1 LKSGLIADFF
11 KWLELDS
18 KQFETRCAPPV
29 LENFDIFQQIIYNI
43 VNIELFKCDPTPF
56 QKVTPIAIKLNYRS
70 VERFSKDYLLLKK
83 GKFFL
88 PSKTLLP
95 LKTTLTINFTVP
107 EFDNEFTVT
116 GVVVKALDEQ
126 TAAQIKKPSGML
138 LTVAGELDSILNE
151 LNTVLSTH
159 KSYQKRL
166 GLTPLTKSA
175 LPSPNQEAA
184 ERRLSSENTL
194 APTVSGA
201 PDADLESASHQADSE
216 LNDQDGISP
225 EKDGKADL
233 TLDWL
238 RKAVA
243 QEEVVRENVPPP
255 EITLAPTAEKKDLTL
270 EERKK
275 VKPSG
280 EFLMDL
286 TKAMLRSGYY
296 SADHP
301 GAAGAKQGLY
311 EKFQN
316 CLGESRQIE
325 ITKQETREQ
334 TDILITGI
342 LEEPVNVRTLVGA
355 GMADLF
361 VPKLR
366 EYFNRKGLVSFAV
379 KNDITLEHFEKFV
392 DIMSDPKADSG
403 QGSKTGKVL
412 STALV
417 EHGISEISTV
427 FMDDLIMLELNLPW
441 RVEMAIQRLAKD
453 LKMLPMFQGGSDE
466 NIRSLKLQIIKDI
479 IRPLRHPEFLKDLI
493 INCYIIAKHVEGIE
507 KEDIEQVIIE
517 AFPLN
522 TLLPTSEFIFAELNS
537 LREKHAKDL
546 DSPALVRR
554 VEGVKR
560 ILKWVVRRLILED
573 VSGAQNF
580 LERLYLNDI
589 LTFEELPPDVQYLVN
604 TILMAKDAQ
613 AHVAAYVRRL
623 LYAETADDAVV
634 LVKFCRRV
642 MPTLFE
648 ENDLKIALLLTRA
661 ADRAGK
667 ENEVFAKERSL
678 SPSPQRFIYK
688 DLTDGLVAIY
698 EKVEDSERK
707 IINEIIGLLGSRGIE
722 VFSKVLSDCENRQA
736 RKSAT
741 DALIKQ
747 GELACRWVLMAL
759 GNPEQPW
766 YLLRNAL
773 MILRSVGKGQQ
784 GIERARNYLTHAHPR
799 LRDEALHTLLTLKDE
814 DAEQIVIN
822 ALDDPDD
829 KVSWRATNALV
840 ELAPLSDPSIAR
852 LIEMIKSEI
861 PEENQA
867 ATKHSLKV
875 SNIIRA
881 LGAMVDIKNVQPIE
895 EAVIDCARSISGHKK
910 GILQRLKKSSSPHQ
924 DSILSA
930 VIATLSKIGTARSED
945 FLEKLA
951 GTKTSQ
957 ADAARKAVESI
968 RLRYAEQQASSPVN
982 A

>member
-1 LKSGLIADFF
+1 L
-11 KWLELDS
+11 
-18 KQFETRCAPPV
+18 AP
-29 LENFDIFQQIIYNI
+29 
-43 VNIELFKCDPTPF
+43 K
-56 QKVTPIAIKLNYRS
+56 AITLSYRS
-70 VERFSKDYLLLKK
+70 AERFSKDYALLKK
-83 GKFFL
+83 GKIFL
-88 PSKTLLP
+88 PSKSLLP
-95 LKTTLTINFTVP
+95 LKTALTLNFTVP
-107 EFDNEFTVT
+107 EIDKVFTVH
-116 GVVVKALDEQ
+116 GVIVKTIEEQ
-126 TAAQIKKPSGML
+126 IAAQIQKPTGML
-138 LTVAGELDSILNE
+138 LAVVDELDSILNE
-151 LNTVLSTH
+151 LNSVLSTH
-159 KSYQKRL
+159 KGYQKLL
-166 GLTPLTKSA
+166 GLTPPTKPA
-175 LPSPNQEAA
+175 PASPNQKAA
-184 ERRLSSENTL
+184 EVRAEQLSSMYTQ
-194 APTVSGA
+194 APAVPA
-201 PDADLESASHQADSE
+201 ASAVDSQSVSHQADSE
-216 LNDQDGISP
+216 FNDQDEVLP
-225 EKDGKADL
+225 KKDGKADL

-243 QEEVVRENVPPP
+243 QEEVVREHVPPP

-301 GAAGAKQGLY
+301 GSEGAKQGLY

-316 CLGESRQIE
+316 CLSESRQVE

-366 EYFNRKGLVSFAV
+366 EYFKRKGLVSFAV

-403 QGSKTGKVL
+403 RDDKVGELL
-412 STALV
+412 STALA
-417 EHGISEISTV
+417 EYGITEISTV

-453 LKMLPMFQGGSDE
+453 LKMLPMFHGGTDE
-466 NIRSLKLQIIKDI
+466 NIRNLKLQIIKDI

-493 INCYIIAKHVEGIE
+493 INCYIIAKYVEGIE

-517 AFPLN
+517 AFPLD
-522 TLLPTSEFIFAELNS
+522 TLLPTSEFIFAELNK

-546 DSPALVRR
+546 DNPALVRR

-580 LERLYLNDI
+580 LERLYLNNI

-604 TILMAKDAQ
+604 TLLMTKDAQ
-613 AHVAAYVRRL
+613 AHVSAYVRRL
-623 LYAETADDAVV
+623 LYAETTDDAVV

-642 MPTLFE
+642 MPMLFE
-648 ENDLKIALLLTRA
+648 ENDWKIALLLTKA

-667 ENEVFAKERSL
+667 ENEAFSKERSL
-678 SPSPQRFIYK
+678 SPNPQRFIYK
-688 DLTDGLVAIY
+688 DLTEDLVTIY
-698 EKVEDSERK
+698 EKVEESERK
-707 IINEIIGLLGSRGIE
+707 IIDEIIGLFGSRGIE
-722 VFSKVLSDCENRQA
+722 ILSKILSECENRQA

-747 GELACRWVLMAL
+747 GERARLWVLEAL
-759 GNPEQPW
+759 GNPGQPW

-773 MILRSVGKGQQ
+773 MILRCVGKGQQ
-784 GIERARNYLTHAHPR
+784 GIERARSYVTHAHPR
-799 LRDEALHTLLTLKDE
+799 VRDEALHTLLTLKAG
-814 DAEQIVIN
+814 DAEQIMIN

-829 KVSWRATNALV
+829 KVLWRATNALV

-861 PEENQA
+861 PEEKQA
-867 ATKHSLKV
+867 AAKHSIKV

-881 LGAMVDIKNVQPIE
+881 LGTKVNVKNIQLIE
-895 EAVIDCARSISGHKK
+895 EAVIDCAQLISGQKK
-910 GILQRLKKSSSPHQ
+910 GIFQRLKKSSSPHQ
-924 DSILSA
+924 NSILSA
-930 VIATLSKIGTARSED
+930 VIVTLGKIGTAHSEA

-951 GTKTSQ
+951 GAKTSQ
-957 ADAARKAVESI
+957 ADAARTAVESI
-968 RLRYAEQQASSPVN
+968 RLRYAKQAAGAPAN